1 MSFLYALLHGQQ
13 DPIFEDKIYQP
24 VGIMLLLS
32 TLFIV
37 GIYYFGFNG
46 LRAKFSTRRSWYAFL
61 TFDVVLNFLAVIFIV
76 RALGGGHAD
85 PFSFATLLLCLINAL
100 YTAIVFFVFSII
112 LKMGSPNA
120 RRTPF

>member
-24 VGIMLLLS
+24 VGMMLLLS

-37 GIYYFGFNG
+37 VIYYFGFNG
-46 LRAKFSTRRSWYAFL
+46 LRAKFSKKGYWYVFL
-61 TFDVVLNFLAVIFIV
+61 ISDMILNFLAVIFIV
-76 RALGGGHAD
+76 RALGGDHAG
-85 PFSFATLLLCLINAL
+85 PFSFATLLLCLINAF
-100 YTAIVFFVFSII
+100 YAGIVFFVFSSV
-112 LKMGSPNA
+112 LKMGSPHA